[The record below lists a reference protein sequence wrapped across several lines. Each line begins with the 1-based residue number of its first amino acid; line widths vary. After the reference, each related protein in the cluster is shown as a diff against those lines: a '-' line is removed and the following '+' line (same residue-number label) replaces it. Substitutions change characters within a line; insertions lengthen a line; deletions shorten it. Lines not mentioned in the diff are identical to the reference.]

1 MYLSPQQSAPKIY
14 IYFWSSKSLISHHI
28 NLSEFAIH
36 STKTASSF
44 DNLCA
49 INCQMNLS
57 SLSLHC
63 PQKCLS
69 SLLQERS
76 ETTHRAELWL
86 RPRMNKMDRICREES
101 RLPLLLIK
109 QYLISKYRDI
119 EVHVS
124 ESLKMKC
131 MPANLHRQSK
141 ITAYM
146 VCTHTENE
154 RQMQPP

>member
-1 MYLSPQQSAPKIY
+1 
-14 IYFWSSKSLISHHI
+14 
-28 NLSEFAIH
+28 
-36 STKTASSF
+36 
-44 DNLCA
+44 
-49 INCQMNLS
+49 
-57 SLSLHC
+57 
-63 PQKCLS
+63 
-69 SLLQERS
+69 
-76 ETTHRAELWL
+76 
-86 RPRMNKMDRICREES
+86 MNKMDRIRREES
-101 RLPLLLIK
+101 RSPLLLIK

-131 MPANLHRQSK
+131 MSANLHRQSK